1 MLTRDEGDCSVSI
14 HAPREGCD
22 WVRIHRR
29 CHGVVSIHAPRE
41 GCDLEDTPLREGG
54 VVSIHAPRGGCD
66 FLHSASA
73 HVVLVSIHAPQE
85 GCDVVLEGTVHARG
99 RFNSRT
105 PGGVRLSPRSTS
117 FSGSCRFN
125 SRTPGGVRLLRAY
138 LPGQHLGVSIHAPRE
153 GCDLRVIA
161 LSSWR

>member
-1 MLTRDEGDCSVSI
+1 MEEVTSVQLGIVSI
-14 HAPREGCD
+14 HAPRE
-22 WVRIHRR
+22 
-29 CHGVVSIHAPRE
+29 
-41 GCDLEDTPLREGG
+41 
-54 VVSIHAPRGGCD
+54 GCD

-125 SRTPGGVRLLRAY
+125 SRTPGGVRRVAKHHRAI
-138 LPGQHLGVSIHAPRE
+138 PI
-153 GCDLRVIA
+153 
-161 LSSWR
+161 